1 MREEKDSCVRRGKE
15 NGTIDKQ
22 NLCSYNIII
31 ATVGIVDTKREEIK
45 QTLSLEFN
53 LAQEA

>member
-1 MREEKDSCVRRGKE
+1 MVRYEMGYSAFD
-15 NGTIDKQ
+15 IDKQ
-22 NLCSYNIII
+22 NICSYNIII

-53 LAQEA
+53 LA

>member
-1 MREEKDSCVRRGKE
+1 MELLTNRTYVR
-15 NGTIDKQ
+15 
-22 NLCSYNIII
+22 III

-53 LAQEA
+53 LA

>member
-1 MREEKDSCVRRGKE
+1 MFVKE

-22 NLCSYNIII
+22 NICSYNIII

-53 LAQEA
+53 LA

>member
-1 MREEKDSCVRRGKE
+1 MFVKE

-22 NLCSYNIII
+22 NIYSHNIII
-31 ATVGIVDTKREEIK
+31 ATVGIVDTKREEIN

-53 LAQEA
+53 LA